1 MAQIPAVMLVY
12 DQDGDK
18 KRKWVRVGI
27 VEASDFVKHEAL
39 RSSSLASCS
48 LLYLISVPLRA
59 SVCVDSKG
67 LVSD

>member
-1 MAQIPAVMLVY
+1 MLVY

-27 VEASDFVKHEAL
+27 VEASDFVTHEAL
-39 RSSSLASCS
+39 RSSCL
-48 LLYLISVPLRA
+48 A